1 MQKGPH
7 AHDDHLPAWL
17 HVHGQEPDTLVHLY
31 GCGELLRRVRRRSR
45 AASAFGLPR
54 GVSLCRCCRISYLRG
69 SALADVDLVSPR
81 LERNHQSHYRRP
93 DLRLPHRR
101 NVWMVVASIEPL
113 NHEGHEVLSKNPS
126 PVILSEI
133 RVPPRQAV
141 TSRKQFAKRAG

>member
-54 GVSLCRCCRISYLRG
+54 GVPLCRCCRISYLRR

-81 LERNHQSHYRRP
+81 LERNHQSHHRRLDLRRP
-93 DLRLPHRR
+93 HCGNFWLALASVALTTKDTKDCRNLVFLSVLCSLRALTLPKA
-101 NVWMVVASIEPL
+101 NSQKP
-113 NHEGHEVLSKNPS
+113 
-126 PVILSEI
+126 
-133 RVPPRQAV
+133 
-141 TSRKQFAKRAG
+141 